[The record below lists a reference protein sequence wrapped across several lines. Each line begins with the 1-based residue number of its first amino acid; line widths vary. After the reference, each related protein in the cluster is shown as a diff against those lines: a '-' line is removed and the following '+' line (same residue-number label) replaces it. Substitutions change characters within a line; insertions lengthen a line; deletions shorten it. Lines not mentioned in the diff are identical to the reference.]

1 VSIFFRPPMEC
12 QPLASKVPSYL
23 QADPRDAAPGQAS
36 HLMLPVTAVLAV
48 GGGLLC
54 GLGAP
59 FSAAF
64 LQTVPVTRPIQA
76 VNQLAAGLPFPSA
89 RQAQRFSARNIVAT
103 EAEAPRIQAEA
114 RASWA
119 SPLVALPLF
128 AAAVFGYLM
137 GPRSPMA
144 MAGLFGNKA
153 PQPGAQDVPSMT
165 EMAAMVD
172 KLGGPD
178 KLQKAAKAIDSEQVQ
193 QLAAITKQMVNKGP
207 ESLSAEQQQ
216 QLVRVQLEMLTNL
229 KRQGVTLPGPL
240 QTLLDQAEYQ
250 QVFTNS
256 PSRTPYTTM
265 PPPSADPVPPPPT
278 AASPP
283 PFFPSTPVEQPPVAP
298 PAPPPVQAA
307 TQAPPAPAAAPAA
320 PAVPASAPAA
330 AAPSPAPAAPS
341 SEPAAPTTKEFK
353 FNYDKP
359 DEDERETDPN

>member
-1 VSIFFRPPMEC
+1 
-12 QPLASKVPSYL
+12 
-23 QADPRDAAPGQAS
+23 
-36 HLMLPVTAVLAV
+36 
-48 GGGLLC
+48 
-54 GLGAP
+54 
-59 FSAAF
+59 
-64 LQTVPVTRPIQA
+64 
-76 VNQLAAGLPFPSA
+76 
-89 RQAQRFSARNIVAT
+89 
-103 EAEAPRIQAEA
+103 
-114 RASWA
+114 
-119 SPLVALPLF
+119 VALPLF

-144 MAGLFGNKA
+144 LAGLFGNKA

-178 KLQKAAKAIDSEQVQ
+178 KLQKAAKAINSEQVQ

-265 PPPSADPVPPPPT
+265 PPPSTDPVPPPPT

-307 TQAPPAPAAAPAA
+307 TQAFPAPAAAPAA